1 MRIIFFSR
9 RVLILAPY
17 RLIGFGG
24 VDGLVDSRVVGSG
37 WITNAI
43 GTSVY
48 CSNGWRQFEHIF
60 DANNSVLIFTV
71 YAISLSPLLVEFN
84 KKKNGGLAD

>member
-1 MRIIFFSR
+1 MKLGIPFI
-9 RVLILAPY
+9 AAM
-17 RLIGFGG
+17 
-24 VDGLVDSRVVGSG
+24 VVGG
-37 WITNAI
+37 
-43 GTSVY
+43 
-48 CSNGWRQFEHIF
+48 QFEYIF